1 MSITPE
7 VTVADLGERALIARI
22 KNFLHY
28 AQPSIIVGVG
38 DDAAVVKQ
46 DRGMVT
52 VITTDAAV
60 EDIHFKRA
68 FVSPYDIGYKA
79 LAMNL
84 SDLAAMGSSPKHAL
98 LSLMLPSGL
107 SVMSLDEILEGFA
120 SLSNRHS
127 VSLIG
132 GNVTQ
137 SSGPLVI
144 DITAIGSV
152 HKRRILR
159 RNGSQ
164 PGDGLYL
171 SGYVGGA
178 AAGLAVLNQMKS
190 SHRSDI
196 YDTCRQCYLRPEPR
210 VRLGTLLGRNRV
222 ARSCID
228 LSDGLIDAISHLS
241 KSSNVGAALDATT
254 IPIEP
259 GALKWFQNQG
269 IDPLKAS
276 LSHSDDY
283 ELLFTVSPTKRRSLE
298 TICRLNKDI
307 NITRIGTITKNREIT
322 LKSGNQD
329 ISLPQGYEHF
339 RQQ

>member
-1 MSITPE
+1 MRITPE
-7 VTVADLGERALIARI
+7 VTVAELGERALIARI
-22 KNFLHY
+22 HKSLPY

-38 DDAAVVKQ
+38 DDAAVVEQ

-60 EDIHFKRA
+60 ENIHFTQT
-68 FVSPYDIGYKA
+68 FVPPYDIGYKA

-84 SDLAAMGSSPKHAL
+84 SDLAAMGSAPKYAL

-107 SVMSLDEILEGFA
+107 SVISLDEILKGFA

-132 GNVTQ
+132 GNVSQ

-159 RNGSQ
+159 RNGAQ
-164 PGDGLYL
+164 PGDDLYL
-171 SGYVGGA
+171 SGSIGGA
-178 AAGLAVLNQMKS
+178 AAGLEMLNKMKS
-190 SHRSDI
+190 SHGSDT
-196 YDTCRQCYLRPEPR
+196 YDTCRQRYLRPEPR
-210 VRLGTLLGRNRV
+210 VRLGTLLGRNKV

-228 LSDGLIDAISHLS
+228 LSDGLIDAISQLS
-241 KSSNVGAALDATT
+241 RSSGVGAALDATT

-259 GALKWFQNQG
+259 GALKWFTNQG
-269 IDPLKAS
+269 IDPVQAA

-283 ELLFTVSPTKRRSLE
+283 ELLFTVSSKKRRSLE
-298 TICRLNKDI
+298 AIRRLNKDV
-307 NITRIGTITKNREIT
+307 NITCIGTITKNREIT

-329 ISLPQGYEHF
+329 IPLPVGYEHF

>member
-1 MSITPE
+1 VHITPE
-7 VTVADLGERALIARI
+7 VTVAEFGERALIARI
-22 KNFLHY
+22 HNYLPY
-28 AQPSIIVGVG
+28 AQPSVIVGVG
-38 DDAAVVKQ
+38 DDGAVVEQ

-60 EDIHFKRA
+60 EDIHFTQNS
-68 FVSPYDIGYKA
+68 VPPHDIGYKA

-84 SDLAAMGSSPKHAL
+84 SDLAAMGSTPKYAL

-107 SVMSLDEILEGFA
+107 SVISLDEILKGFA
-120 SLSNRHS
+120 SLGNRYS

-137 SSGPLVI
+137 SSGPLII

-152 HKRRILR
+152 HKRRILQ
-159 RNGSQ
+159 RNGAQ
-164 PGDGLYL
+164 PGDCLYL
-171 SGYVGGA
+171 SGSIGGA
-178 AAGLAVLNQMKS
+178 AAGLEIINKMKV
-190 SHRSDI
+190 SHGSDT
-196 YDTCRQCYLRPEPR
+196 YDTCRQRYLRPEPR

-228 LSDGLIDAISHLS
+228 LSDGLIAAISQLS
-241 KSSNVGAALDATT
+241 SSSGVGAALDAPT

-259 GALKWFQNQG
+259 GALKWFKNQG
-269 IDPLKAS
+269 VDPMQAA

-283 ELLFTVSPTKRRSLE
+283 ELLFTVSSKKRRSLE
-298 TICRLNKDI
+298 AIRRLNKDI
-307 NITRIGTITKNREIT
+307 HITRIGTITKNREIT
-322 LKSGNQD
+322 LKSGNQE
-329 ISLPQGYEHF
+329 IPLPVGYEHF